1 LRLELPRR
9 GRPRQSS
16 EPGEAVRLGARSAGG
31 AQREAFCLALLHASP
46 GLRKLGLDLN
56 ENLFTLS
63 EHRELF
69 LRWREGKPVTEDE
82 EVLWEHLQSILAT
95 RIPYT
100 ETAQAE
106 KAFLDCVDRLE
117 RVTIRAVKEASALAL
132 AEAEAGV
139 RPGQVASV
147 ARARM
152 GAGIAEEN
160 IEDANTIA
168 VASQL
173 LEDMEAGLRFH
184 RRLIEGPSS
193 DQKGSHSAD

>member
-1 LRLELPRR
+1 MRLR
-9 GRPRQSS
+9 
-16 EPGEAVRLGARSAGG
+16 VKSA
-31 AQREAFCLALLHASP
+31 ASTQREAFCLALLHTSP
-46 GLRKLGLDLN
+46 GLRKLGLEVN

-63 EHRELF
+63 ENRELF
-69 LRWREGKPVTEDE
+69 RRWREGIPVTEDE
-82 EVLWEHLQSILAT
+82 DVLWEHHQNVLAT
-95 RIPYT
+95 RLPFT
-100 ETAQAE
+100 ETTQME
-106 KAFLDCVDRLE
+106 EAFLDCVDRLE
-117 RVTIRAVKEASALAL
+117 RVTIKAVKEASALAL

-152 GAGIAEEN
+152 GAGNAEEN
-160 IEDANTIA
+160 IEDADTFA

-193 DQKGSHSAD
+193 DQKGAQSVE